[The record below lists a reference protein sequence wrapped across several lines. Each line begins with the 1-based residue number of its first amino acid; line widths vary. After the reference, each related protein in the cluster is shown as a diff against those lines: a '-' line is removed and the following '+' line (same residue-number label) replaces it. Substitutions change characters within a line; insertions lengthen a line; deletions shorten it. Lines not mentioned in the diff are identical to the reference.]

1 MNNIQTI
8 MLNNI
13 TIDYKSYDKN
23 YVICFLDNID
33 NNIEIYIEQL
43 YNIIYPSFYKSY
55 ALKYDNCCGNNAI
68 ALCNAFKQNN
78 KVKSGRIIIY
88 SWSNSSKLDI
98 DNITKI
104 FGSTSLRV
112 GATYHALGY
121 LEVQINYKWYFIAI
135 ETTIELPYKL
145 QFFVGNSKKELD
157 VVLSAR
163 YLCDKY
169 AITYDCDIFFT
180 DVISNANNNKG
191 GKKKKNTRKYKLRL
205 KNANNKDYYKN
216 KQNNKKYTNRRT
228 LKVYKD

>member
-8 MLNNI
+8 TLNNI
-13 TIDYKSYDKN
+13 TIDYKSFTNN

-33 NNIEIYIEQL
+33 NNIESYIEEL
-43 YNIIYPSFYKSY
+43 YHTIYPSFYQSG
-55 ALKYDNCCGNNAI
+55 AVKYDNCCGNNAI

-78 KVKSGRIIIY
+78 NVKSGRIIIY

-98 DNITKI
+98 DNITKV

-121 LEVQINYKWYFIAI
+121 LELQINSKWYFIAI

-145 QFFVGNSKKELD
+145 QFFVGNSKKDLD

-180 DVISNANNNKG
+180 DVIANANNNKG
-191 GKKKKNTRKYKLRL
+191 GKKKKNTRK
-205 KNANNKDYYKN
+205 NKITYYRV
-216 KQNNKKYTNRRT
+216 NKKRRN
-228 LKVYKD
+228 KSKRIH

>member
-8 MLNNI
+8 TLNNI
-13 TIDYKSYDKN
+13 TIDYKSYGNN
-23 YVICFLDNID
+23 YIICFLDNID
-33 NNIEIYIEQL
+33 NNIETYINQL
-43 YNIIYPSFYKSY
+43 YNTIYPSFYKSGVI
-55 ALKYDNCCGNNAI
+55 KYDNCCGNNAI
-68 ALCNAFKQNN
+68 AICNAFKNDYN
-78 KVKSGRIIIY
+78 IKSGRIIIY
-88 SWSNSSKLDI
+88 NWSNHSKLDI

-121 LEVQINYKWYFIAI
+121 LEVEINDKWYFIAI
-135 ETTIELPYKL
+135 ETTIETPYKL

-180 DVISNANNNKG
+180 DVIANAIANNNKG
-191 GKKKKNTRKYKLRL
+191 GKKKKNTRKNKLRH
-205 KNANNKDYYKN
+205 NKRNIKRRN
-216 KQNNKKYTNRRT
+216 KSKRIR
-228 LKVYKD
+228 

>member
-8 MLNNI
+8 TLNNI
-13 TIDYKSYDKN
+13 TIDYKSYGN
-23 YVICFLDNID
+23 SYVICFLDNID

-43 YNIIYPSFYKSY
+43 YNIIYPSFYKSR

-78 KVKSGRIIIY
+78 NVKSGRIIIY

-98 DNITKI
+98 DNITKV

-121 LEVQINYKWYFIAI
+121 LELQINSKWYFIAI

-145 QFFVGNSKKELD
+145 QFFVGNSKKDLD

-180 DVISNANNNKG
+180 DVIANANNNKG
-191 GKKKKNTRKYKLRL
+191 GKKKKNTRK
-205 KNANNKDYYKN
+205 NKITYYRV
-216 KQNNKKYTNRRT
+216 NKKRRN
-228 LKVYKD
+228 KSKRIH